1 MQNNTTKKPLN
12 QNRMKTAVEYYNQEI
27 KELFNMH
34 QDGEISGKMF
44 HMSRL
49 VALTKAKEMEKEQI
63 IEFADEYGTY
73 LLQGGTMSAVT
84 YNETFNKSI
93 NDKG

>member
-1 MQNNTTKKPLN
+1 M
-12 QNRMKTAVEYYNQEI
+12 TAVEYFNQEI

-49 VALTKAKEMEKEQI
+49 VALTKAKEMEKEQSECI
-63 IEFADEYGTY
+63 CVNVIDRILDESE
-73 LLQGGTMSAVT
+73 QGKEINSKQIFEDV
-84 YNETFNKSI
+84 YNETFKSE
-93 NDKG
+93 

>member
-1 MQNNTTKKPLN
+1 
-12 QNRMKTAVEYYNQEI
+12 MKTAVEYYNQEI

-63 IEFADEYGTY
+63 IDAYYQGDADSDNIHVDAEQY
-73 LLQGGTMSAVT
+73 
-84 YNETFNKSI
+84 YNETYESNT
-93 NDKG
+93 